1 MLNKAITTTL
11 LLIGALSL
19 CALPAHADKPIEA
32 IDWRTLPAETRETLA
47 PMADR
52 WHKLKPHQQHR
63 LVRRAS
69 DSGFKNRAE
78 RWQKLSPEERK
89 RIVNARKRFKDMPVE
104 KRKELRKRWENMSDQ
119 ERREARDKARKDN
132 NKDKDGT
139 KTKAKKSDKKK
150 KDEKKYK
157 KDK

>member
-1 MLNKAITTTL
+1 MLNKAISTIL

-19 CALPAHADKPIEA
+19 CALPAHADQPLEA
-32 IDWRTLPAETRETLA
+32 IDWQKLPAETRETLA

-52 WHKLKPHQQHR
+52 WQKLKPHQQHR

-89 RIVNARKRFKDMPVE
+89 RIVKARKRFKDMPVE
-104 KRKELRKRWENMSDQ
+104 KRKELRKRWENMNEQ
-119 ERREARDKARKDN
+119 ERSEAKAKARKGK

-139 KTKAKKSDKKK
+139 KRKAKKNDDKKQN
-150 KDEKKYK
+150 EKESK

>member
-1 MLNKAITTTL
+1 MSNKAITTTL
-11 LLIGALSL
+11 LLVGALSL

-32 IDWRTLPAETRETLA
+32 IDWRSLPAETRETLA

-78 RWQKLSPEERK
+78 RWKKLSPEERK
-89 RIVNARKRFKDMPVE
+89 RIVKARKRFKDMPVE
-104 KRKELRKRWENMSDQ
+104 KRKQLRKRWENMSEE
-119 ERREARDKARKDN
+119 ERSEAKAKARKGK
-132 NKDKDGT
+132 NKDKDS
-139 KTKAKKSDKKK
+139 AKKN
-150 KDEKKYK
+150 DEKKQDDKESK